1 MRSKYLI
8 SALGL
13 DADNLNHVGNLILK
27 GLGRNGCD
35 EKGLVYEAGA
45 VHLLHSSAAFDCV
58 QHSGKTSGAEV
69 SITY

>member
-1 MRSKYLI
+1 MR
-8 SALGL
+8 
-13 DADNLNHVGNLILK
+13 D
-27 GLGRNGCD
+27 D

-69 SITY
+69 SKNSLIARNVNNWEKNAFGKKQKFY